1 MLWFKKYLL
10 PGLVFQ
16 SVLIGGGYGTG
27 RELVEFFMSAGPISG
42 YPAMLV
48 STILISLVMMATYE
62 LARMT
67 KTYDYKSFLTK
78 ILGKGSVAYEILYIP
93 TAILTVSVMVSA
105 AGELSHETLGI
116 APIIGS
122 LVMMALVALVVFQG
136 GRLIEQFFS
145 VWSIALYTVYII
157 LIAMAWSILGDNI
170 QQTLAADHEVKSWF
184 INGVRYTGYNIITL
198 PVLLYSTK
206 YIETRKEAFS
216 AGFLGGLIGMI
227 PAILIYTAMLGKYPE
242 IITQAIPANFLMNQ
256 LDIPWLNVIFQII
269 LFGTFIETGVGNIHG
284 FNERIAAIYQAK
296 GNEMPALYR
305 IVFAGIALIIAV
317 FFANAF
323 GLIGLISDGYGMITW
338 GGILIYVIPLLT
350 VGIYKIFRKADL

>member
-1 MLWFKKYLL
+1 
-10 PGLVFQ
+10 
-16 SVLIGGGYGTG
+16 
-27 RELVEFFMSAGPISG
+27 
-42 YPAMLV
+42 
-48 STILISLVMMATYE
+48 
-62 LARMT
+62 
-67 KTYDYKSFLTK
+67 
-78 ILGKGSVAYEILYIP
+78 
-93 TAILTVSVMVSA
+93 
-105 AGELSHETLGI
+105 
-116 APIIGS
+116 
-122 LVMMALVALVVFQG
+122 
-136 GRLIEQFFS
+136 
-145 VWSIALYTVYII
+145 
-157 LIAMAWSILGDNI
+157 
-170 QQTLAADHEVKSWF
+170 
-184 INGVRYTGYNIITL
+184 
-198 PVLLYSTK
+198 
-206 YIETRKEAFS
+206 
-216 AGFLGGLIGMI
+216 
-227 PAILIYTAMLGKYPE
+227 MLGKYPE